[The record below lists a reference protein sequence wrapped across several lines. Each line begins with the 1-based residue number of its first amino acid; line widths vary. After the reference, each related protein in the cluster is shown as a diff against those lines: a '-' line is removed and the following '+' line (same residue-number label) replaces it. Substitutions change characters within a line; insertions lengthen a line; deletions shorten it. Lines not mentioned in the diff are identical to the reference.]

1 MKLMLTPT
9 SGVPSEVTT
18 CPRMTQAWLRRQG
31 GREKKKR
38 VAQLHEVHL
47 ALFQNANNEKRKI
60 SNRKFVLVQKGE
72 KQKRESK
79 FDLKSLHCCFFF
91 PLPSGLSAS
100 LRYANEA

>member
-31 GREKKKR
+31 SEREKEDSGT
-38 VAQLHEVHL
+38 VTPGGSLLCENTH
-47 ALFQNANNEKRKI
+47 NEKRKI
-60 SNRKFVLVQKGE
+60 SNRNSCKRE
-72 KQKRESK
+72 KKKNESK
-79 FDLKSLHCCFFF
+79 FDLNSLDLCCFF